1 MGIGVLVLGRSGSGK
16 STSMRNLKDFGL
28 FNVGSKRLPFKT
40 DMKTIINTDDY
51 TKISSSLSKNKLNQ
65 YVIDDSQFLMANAL
79 LNSKD
84 NSYGKWTDL
93 ARSFHDLIITA
104 NNTSDD
110 TIVYFLNHLESTDS
124 GEIKAK
130 TVGKLLDNHFV
141 VESLFPIV
149 LIADYVDGEYVFRT
163 GIDGHLPAKT
173 PIGMFDATTIPN
185 DLAIVSEAIK
195 DFYGL
200 STNGKDK

>member
-1 MGIGVLVLGRSGSGK
+1 MGTSVLILGRSGSGK
-16 STSMRNLKDFGL
+16 STSMRDLKEFGL

-40 DMKTIINTDDY
+40 DLKTIMNTSDY
-51 TKISSSLSKNKLNQ
+51 QVISASLEKNSLKQ

-79 LNSKD
+79 LSSKD
-84 NSYGKWTDL
+84 NSYTKWTDL
-93 ARSFHDLIITA
+93 ARSFHDLIIKA
-104 NNTSDD
+104 NQTDDD
-110 TIVYFLNHLESTDS
+110 TIVYFLNHLELNDN

-149 LIADYVDGEYVFRT
+149 MIADYVDGEYVFRT

-173 PIGMFDATTIPN
+173 PIGMFSSATIPN
-185 DLAIVSEAIK
+185 DLALVSEAIQ

-200 STNGKDK
+200 STKKKG